1 MMHLTNTRS
10 FIFLAS
16 VLFCSAAFAE
26 QSGSVA
32 ATPNDLDRQAFKH
45 LMQEYF
51 PLTPNQIHEYKSAE
65 AAQQEAIAR
74 GPDDVPP
81 EGHATIVPVSLKPGQ
96 AAPVIRV
103 GQGMITSVVFT
114 DVTGDVWPIV
124 SYSVGNPQAFN
135 ISWDQTSGVLM
146 VQGMQY
152 HAQSNIGVMLK
163 GLSIPVMLNLLIG
176 QKNWDYLDYVRV
188 DSAMPGNELAA
199 KQLVDHVSPA
209 LINLLQ
215 GIPPSG
221 SQKLDVDQDGVQ
233 VWSSQGSQLILTRS
247 TLLSPSWVG
256 RADGPGPNPLH
267 AYELPATPYVILSQD
282 GKMQKVK
289 IGEARQQ

>member
-1 MMHLTNTRS
+1 MMNLTRKRS
-10 FIFLAS
+10 LILLS
-16 VLFCSAAFAE
+16 SMLFCSAAFSAE
-26 QSGSVA
+26 PIMPANPTDELG
-32 ATPNDLDRQAFKH
+32 NQAFKR

-51 PLTPNQIHEYKSAE
+51 PLTPNQIHEYKTAE
-65 AAQQEAIAR
+65 AAQQEAVAR

-96 AAPVIRV
+96 TAPVIRV

-114 DVTGDVWPIV
+114 DVTGDVWPII

-146 VQGMQY
+146 IQGMQY

-199 KQLVDHVSPA
+199 NQLVDHVSPA
-209 LINLLQ
+209 LISLLQ

-221 SQKLDVDQDGVQ
+221 SQKLNVDQEGVQ
-233 VWSSQGSQLILTRS
+233 VWSSQGNQLLLTRA
-247 TLLSPSWVG
+247 TLLSPSWIG

-267 AYELPATPYVILSQD
+267 AYELPAAPYVILSQD

-289 IGEARQQ
+289 IGEAGE

>member
-1 MMHLTNTRS
+1 MMSVTNLRS
-10 FIFLAS
+10 LFL
-16 VLFCSAAFAE
+16 CS
-26 QSGSVA
+26 SMLWC
-32 ATPNDLDRQAFKH
+32 ATALSEKAMPGTPPQDELGKQAFQH

-51 PLTPNQIHEYKSAE
+51 PLTPDQIHQYKSAE

-74 GPDDVPP
+74 GPSDTPP

-96 AAPVIRV
+96 VAPVIRV

-124 SYSVGNPQAFN
+124 SYSVGDPQSFN
-135 ISWDQTSGVLM
+135 ISWDQSSGVLM
-146 VQGMQY
+146 IQGMQY
-152 HAQSNIGVMLK
+152 HAQTNMGVMLK
-163 GLSIPVMLNLLIG
+163 GLSIPVMVNLLIG

-199 KQLVDHVSPA
+199 NHLVDHVSPA
-209 LINLLQ
+209 LISLLQ

-221 SQKLDVDQDGVQ
+221 SQKLDVDQEGIQ
-233 VWSSQGSQLILTRS
+233 VWSSQGRQLLLTRA
-247 TLLSPSWVG
+247 TLLSPSWVS

-267 AYELPATPYVILSQD
+267 AYELPATPYVILSEG

-289 IGEARQQ
+289 IGEAREE